1 MKDELLQAA
10 WSIKPVPLQEY
21 LRSRGWRTVPGDF
34 QTGVA
39 PYVNDEHPGIVLD
52 ILNDTSFADY
62 GKRVVET
69 LSLLADIEE
78 KSPLALAEEINQPA
92 GDVLDVRVDSEKT
105 RSFTLPLVDSLRL
118 REGAKN
124 LLLAAAHSAISPQ
137 GYFPRMSRAEATQLL
152 ASVREGQNRGGSFIA
167 RFIVPVE
174 PSIGAQPPL
183 FEEEPFSRRVVKLLM
198 QALDNVHRVRS
209 LGAYDELLSM
219 EGEGVSGNLLAALS
233 LMRGSI
239 DGGSVELSVSWARNR
254 RQPEHSV
261 SRVRFSAETLD
272 GLDVVADRM
281 RDLTQTKAF
290 QLEGWVARLAREPAS
305 GPDAPGDIVLV
316 PSGDDTKELRRV
328 YVHLDGEAYAEAIR
342 AHQNENLVQVV
353 GTLRKEGR
361 RWVLSDAAGFEVV
374 GPPNGIRVEGQ
385 DELGRD

>member
-21 LRSRGWRTVPGDF
+21 LRSRGWRTEPGKLP
-34 QTGVA
+34 TGVA

-52 ILNDTSFADY
+52 VLSDTSFADY
-62 GKRVVET
+62 GKRVAET
-69 LSLLADIEE
+69 LALLADIED

-105 RSFTLPLVDSLRL
+105 RSFTLPLVDSIRL

-174 PSIGAQPPL
+174 PAIGVQSSL
-183 FEEEPFSRRVVKLLM
+183 SEEEPFSRRVMTLLM
-198 QALDNVHRVRS
+198 KALEKVHRVRS

-219 EGEGVSGNLLAALS
+219 EGEGVSGNLLAALA

-239 DGGSVELSVSWARNR
+239 DGGAVELSVSWARNR
-254 RQPEHSV
+254 KQPERSV
-261 SRVRFSAETLD
+261 SHVRFSAEALE
-272 GLDVVADRM
+272 GLDAVADKM

-316 PSGDDTKELRRV
+316 PSGDDARELRRV
-328 YVHLDGEAYAEAIR
+328 YVHLDGEAYTEAIR
-342 AHQNENLVQVV
+342 AHQNESLVQVV

-361 RWVLSDAAGFEVV
+361 RWVLSDASGFAIV
-374 GPPNGIRVEGQ
+374 GPPGAMPEERRGDIR
-385 DELGRD
+385 